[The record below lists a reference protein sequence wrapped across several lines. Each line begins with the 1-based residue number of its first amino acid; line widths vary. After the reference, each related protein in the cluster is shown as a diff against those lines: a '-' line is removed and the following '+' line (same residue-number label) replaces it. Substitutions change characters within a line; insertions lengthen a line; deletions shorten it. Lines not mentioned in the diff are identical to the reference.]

1 MYPVINPEEE
11 EFNRWLSQ
19 QTMSGRIGG
28 GNRLADLAQPQ
39 AMNTIRS
46 SSGNVVDLNF
56 AAKGGSGIRPDGSS
70 VSYDPTVDGPRELAR
85 YQLPN
90 GTFEVIKEVP
100 VLDGFG
106 RQSSR
111 MIKEIETP
119 AYLNPAAL
127 KNVEYQTKLAQL
139 QKIQAEAAAIR
150 NPATTQIPKLKSG
163 ERWNAEQQRVESVP
177 GSSEYIKQSG
187 QHAKD
192 YAAQKTTEQKMDFAI
207 DRVNELL
214 DPNNKAMIERNFG
227 GYNAYISQFL
237 PGAGLQGKNKVE
249 ALKSTLKNAG
259 LEMMRTGGSI
269 GQMTER
275 EWPIVERMIANINPS
290 LSEDDAI
297 TELGKIGQFM
307 KNIKDRAQETY
318 QTEWGNTQFY
328 KDKKA
333 PEQPPMKSNPNLSAQ
348 DMQAIDWAMK
358 NRSDPRA
365 QQIMQRLG
373 VR

>member
-1 MYPVINPEEE
+1 MAIMNPTEE

-19 QTMSGRIGG
+19 QTMSGTIG
-28 GNRLADLAQPQ
+28 GNRLADLVQPQ
-39 AMNTIRS
+39 GLNTIRS
-46 SSGNVVDLNF
+46 SSGRTIDLGY
-56 AAKGGSGIRPDGSS
+56 AAPGGGGVSPDGR
-70 VSYDPTVDGPRELAR
+70 VAAYDPHVDGPREISR
-85 YQLPN
+85 KQLRD

-139 QKIQAEAAAIR
+139 QKIQAEASAIR
-150 NPATTQIPKLKSG
+150 NPATTMIPKLKPG
-163 ERWNAEQQRVESVP
+163 ERWSAEQQRVESVP

-214 DPNNKAMIERNFG
+214 DPKNKAMIERNFG

-237 PGAGLQGKNKVE
+237 PGAGLEGKNKVE

-290 LSEDDAI
+290 LSEADAI

-328 KDKKA
+328 KEKKA
-333 PEQPPMKSNPNLSAQ
+333 PEQPTMKPNPNLSAQ
-348 DMQAIDWAMK
+348 DMKAINWAMQ

-365 QQIMQRLG
+365 QQIMQKLG
-373 VR
+373 IR

>member
-1 MYPVINPEEE
+1 MNPNYLYEMMRNQPLRSDINEPAGVPQTLSGLIAMENARLYAPSQ
-11 EFNRWLSQ
+11 FNFTPQMAQGFDQ
-19 QTMSGRIGG
+19 QAAQGQ
-28 GNRLADLAQPQ
+28 ADLAKWAEQQQ
-39 AMNTIRS
+39 AKSMENRKFSLDEMLRKSQITGQNLENIQKMI
-46 SSGNVVDLNF
+46 GM
-56 AAKGGSGIRPDGSS
+56 GG
-70 VSYDPTVDGPRELAR
+70 
-85 YQLPN
+85 
-90 GTFEVIKEVP
+90 GTP
-100 VLDGFG
+100 V
-106 RQSSR
+106 
-111 MIKEIETP
+111 
-119 AYLNPAAL
+119 
-127 KNVEYQTKLAQL
+127 
-139 QKIQAEAAAIR
+139 
-150 NPATTQIPKLKSG
+150 PKLKPG

-297 TELGKIGQFM
+297 TELGKIGRFM

-318 QTEWGNTQFY
+318 QSEWGNTQFY
-328 KDKKA
+328 KENKA
-333 PEQPPMKSNPNLSAQ
+333 TEQPTMKQKSNLSAQ